1 MTARNCFHPG
11 LSAPR
16 FAARQVP
23 ASQTRS
29 WRPPVDV
36 VETDEAFVLTL
47 DVPGVA
53 EDALSVE
60 MDRGRLTVSGSRETT
75 EDGRS
80 HVAERR
86 AGAFERAFKLPSA
99 VDDGHIDA
107 LLENG
112 VLTIRVPKAE
122 TKRTITVQ

>member
-1 MTARNCFHPG
+1 MTARSCFQPG
-11 LSAPR
+11 LSAAR
-16 FAARQVP
+16 LAARP
-23 ASQTRS
+23 APQNPARA

-36 VETDEAFVLTL
+36 VESDDAFVLSL
-47 DVPGVA
+47 DVPGVS
-53 EDALSVE
+53 EDALDVE
-60 MDRGRLTVSGSRETT
+60 MDRGRLTVSGSREATNG
-75 EDGRS
+75 GRS

-86 AGAFERAFKLPSA
+86 AGSFERVFKLPSA
-99 VDDGHIDA
+99 VADDQIDA